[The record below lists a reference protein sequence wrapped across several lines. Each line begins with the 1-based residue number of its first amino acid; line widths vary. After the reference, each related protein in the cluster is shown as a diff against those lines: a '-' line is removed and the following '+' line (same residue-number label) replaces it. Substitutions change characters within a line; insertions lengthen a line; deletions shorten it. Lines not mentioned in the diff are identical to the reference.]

1 MFPIIGSPFG
11 PGGYGSFLDN
21 FLKKIIKRRRE
32 IKRKKK
38 LAEERRAMAMAMAMA
53 MAAPDDE
60 SMTCDSIY
68 L

>member
-32 IKRKKK
+32 KKRKKK
-38 LAEERRAMAMAMAMA
+38 LAEERRAMAKAMAV
-53 MAAPDDE
+53 AAPDDE